1 MPKEKQLKSYNMKKA
16 FYNGTILLAILFT
29 TSCGKT
35 ENKTQLSA
43 DNSSIT
49 TTTATVDT
57 SGYFIKRI
65 LNCSPKEVAK
75 YIGKPDNR
83 LKPTNNCTYIKDNC
97 TTTTYQNGKYK
108 CYYYHNILKM
118 FEIKGSF
125 PFDDKSI
132 ILVGLP
138 FSQPTFKSSDQIWWG
153 NKREA
158 NEGPIYI
165 KGIKSV
171 NLSPDGEMII
181 CVEKDFDKKF

>member
-1 MPKEKQLKSYNMKKA
+1 MKKS
-16 FYNGTILLAILFT
+16 FYNKIILFAT
-29 TSCGKT
+29 LFAISCGQT
-35 ENKTQLSA
+35 ENKTQQSA
-43 DNSSIT
+43 DNSSATIPA
-49 TTTATVDT
+49 ATVDT
-57 SGYFIKRI
+57 SRYFIKRM
-65 LNCSPKEVAK
+65 LNCSSKDVTK
-75 YIGKPDNR
+75 YIGKADNG
-83 LKPTNNCTYIKDNC
+83 LKATKNCSYIKDNC
-97 TTTTYQNGKYK
+97 TTTTYQNGKYN

-153 NKREA
+153 NKRED

-171 NLSPDGEMII
+171 NLSPDGAMII
-181 CVEKDFDKKF
+181 CVEKDFNKKF